1 MVVSVGEVNTIA
13 KRKGR
18 DRKCWEKYII
28 KQEGRLEVGN
38 FREIQTIAGRKA
50 WIG

>member
-28 KQEGRLEVGN
+28 KQEGRQGS
-38 FREIQTIAGRKA
+38 RKYFLDA
-50 WIG
+50 ILNL